1 MNQERFNAIKNIM
14 ESMPSTAYLKPTNK
28 CKMQNILQFIR
39 LQKLNLT
46 LEDVIGYYDYS
57 LFGGGKK
64 ALLLTSDFIYSS
76 YDGKITTPLVFSE
89 ILSTRFHENDLIVTK
104 KDGEE
109 TIYLPIYNQYVSELI
124 NAILKQYPTKTI
136 EQEAE
141 EVSQRVQKALEEK
154 LAELERLEKEAE
166 EKKREEEI
174 IAKEKAERYANLSN
188 EEKELVKKAEERKHR
203 IEKELASTS
212 KEEDKGVDGLAIE
225 KEFIA
230 NPKASPFF
238 RDTLEQKIFEIS
250 KAVALIPKS
259 HFSKK
264 NITDIQHHFKN
275 VNINDVVYFYDGW
288 TVHKDR
294 LWAVVTTKELLVSN
308 GFKLSLL
315 GISRVELSNDQ
326 SYAHITYLDTKVSV
340 YYKKFSS
347 YLVQTIVQGTI
358 NAYAALWNYAWQLE
372 QKKNYKDAFYYHLET
387 AVNGGNVSALNS
399 LGIYYFNGWY
409 VKENKEHSYE
419 WYEKASNAGN
429 TYAMSNLGLN
439 YKNDKQYD
447 KAWIH
452 LNRGLA
458 ITTAKNK
465 ASIMN
470 TAGVMHLHGYGTPK
484 DYNKALS
491 YFKQS
496 SSLGN
501 MYATYN
507 LASHSFYY
515 DYDFAKGI
523 EYTILGIQQ
532 KHKTLKKLLGDCYR
546 YGKLL
551 PKNEESALH
560 WYNEACAEDVS
571 SAYLSIGDIYHDNKC
586 YDEAIEEYNTGIE
599 KGNNYG
605 HYSLYKVY
613 SNPEYPGYNLD
624 EALYSLEK
632 GVQKGS
638 PSSMIQ
644 LAKMYLEG
652 KGVVQDY
659 AMAKELLE
667 QAKAKEDLDA
677 NGYLA
682 LFYLNGWGV
691 NVDKKKADEL
701 FDEAINDHNT
711 ATTYEYAK
719 VCLTHKDYDANKGI
733 QLLFM
738 IIQRIG
744 HKNCKD
750 AKKTLIDY
758 LSTHPYNLM
767 GKAQLLLIEAFNDLY
782 EEDASILDKKA
793 ELERLT
799 NTPIPVYAI
808 KKDIDKKTL
817 KTKTIKEK
825 LCTLLDIVA
834 NNPKHYEACTALG
847 KLYFSIGSYK
857 EALFYHQIAYN
868 VNAYKD
874 DLGSLFQYYYLCVE
888 VKHEYDK
895 GKLLYHMINSG
906 YQGNEIFVHLVHKHR
921 ENVKM
926 YEYSLS
932 TVNYAMQNP
941 DKYSELYPDFN
952 ESIIRY
958 HNDLKAQYSKVDPT
972 LITSLYQKAKKLTNS
987 YDKKLQEMEKMY
999 RDDYENVYHLA
1010 KKGCIAAIQQY
1021 LKYGDHVYLS
1031 YEDYARLANVYA
1043 LLNESA
1049 TDMTKLLAYH
1059 KSSKNEKE
1067 IVNTL
1072 REAVLFYNHVSSLNT
1087 HFTHITEVDEA
1098 FYNILEKEFANS
1110 RDLDTIAIMT
1120 RLIKKED
1127 VTTLDIV
1134 EKANMALTSI
1144 LNNEAII
1151 TDIDQLNELYNT
1163 KRYKLVY
1170 ENIVTLASKNNP
1182 EAHLLLGKLYHY
1194 GHGVQQDYELAKQWY
1209 TKAKEANNIEAALL
1223 LTHIEYEVAN
1233 SIQELEKVYDNYVQI
1248 FEHTDTKACEN
1259 VKEYLDLTN
1268 ASYDLQVIWKLRE
1281 YELGNRKVGNWAA
1294 MMFLIGLCSDAP
1306 AVLSYFTQLADKM
1319 DPLGLR
1325 VCAAA
1330 YHLGIGCEMDTRL
1343 AQHYEKLLYILV
1355 TDNVDSQWRGY
1366 GWMFNCSLSCKDP
1379 YLKETVVDYLISI
1392 NKYSSKNVLFKT
1404 YDGNRTITILFNT
1417 EEKNEVSTYIKPKD
1431 SNKIHS
1437 IKQLALVTFNR
1448 FTQGMFSTDFEAEY
1462 IVVGDNHEK
1471 YWYAFDSIKEH
1482 NRLDIRYIKEKP
1494 LSTKSSDEKEDFT
1507 EQVNDC
1513 WALYDKGK
1521 YEEAYKKVLP
1531 LAKKGVL
1538 KAINMVGLM
1547 LNYGEGVPCDLQK
1560 AQEWYQL
1567 GINKHYPA
1575 CYTNM
1580 GNLYYKYSSDETVGK
1595 KYAYHYYVQ
1604 VIHKNN
1610 AVVCKRAL
1618 DILLSGLVDY
1628 NEEQKQKWIN
1638 RLLELGEEEYV
1649 QSLNK
1654 ES

>member
-1 MNQERFNAIKNIM
+1 MNQERFNTIKNIM
-14 ESMPSTAYLKPTNK
+14 ESMPSAAYLKSTNK

-46 LEDVIGYYDYS
+46 LEDVIGYFDYS

-76 YDGKITTPLVFSE
+76 LDGKITKPLVFSE

-109 TIYLPIYNQYVSELI
+109 TIFLPAYNQYVSELI

-136 EQEAE
+136 EQEVE
-141 EVSQRVQKALEEK
+141 EVSQQVQKALEEK

-166 EKKREEEI
+166 EKKREEER

-188 EEKELVKKAEERKHR
+188 EEKELVKKAEARKQR

-212 KEEDKGVDGLAIE
+212 IEEDKGVDGLAIE

-238 RDTLEQKIFEIS
+238 RDTLEQKIHE
-250 KAVALIPKS
+250 
-259 HFSKK
+259 FSKSAAMIRKSRFNNK
-264 NITDIQHHFKN
+264 NIEEIQRRFKN
-275 VNINDVVYFYDGW
+275 VNLNDVVYFYDGW
-288 TVHKDR
+288 TAHKDR
-294 LWAVVTTKELLVSN
+294 QWAIVTPKELIVSN
-308 GFKLSLL
+308 GLCVSLQGILSF
-315 GISRVELSNDQ
+315 ELSKDREK
-326 SYAHITYLDTKVSV
+326 ATITYTSGKTTV
-340 YYKKFSS
+340 YYKKFSTYVLQS
-347 YLVQTIVQGTI
+347 IVNGTI
-358 NAYAALWNYAWQLE
+358 SAYSTLWDHARQLE
-372 QKKNYKDAFYYHLET
+372 KKKNYKESFYYHLET

-399 LGIYYFNGWY
+399 LGIYFYNGWY
-409 VKENKEHSYE
+409 VKKNKEHAYE

-429 TYAMSNLGLN
+429 TYAMSNLALD

-465 ASIMN
+465 ATIMN

-507 LASHSFYY
+507 LASHAFYY
-515 DYDFAKGI
+515 DYDLAEGI

-560 WYNEACAEDVS
+560 WYNEARAEDVS
-571 SAYLSIGDIYHDNKC
+571 SAYIAIGDIYHDNKC

-624 EALYSLEK
+624 EALYYLEK

-644 LAKMYLEG
+644 LAKMYFEG

-682 LFYLNGWGV
+682 LLYLNGWGV
-691 NVDKKKADEL
+691 SVDKKKADAL

-744 HKNCKD
+744 HRNCKD

-758 LSTHPYNLM
+758 LSTHSYNLM

-799 NTPIPVYAI
+799 NTPIPVYTI
-808 KKDIDKKTL
+808 KKDIDWKTL
-817 KTKTIKEK
+817 ETITIKEK

-834 NNPKHYEACTALG
+834 NNPKHYAACTALG
-847 KLYFSIGSYK
+847 KLYFSISSYK

-874 DLGSLFQYYYLCVE
+874 DLESLFQYYYLCVE

-906 YQGNEIFVHLVHKHR
+906 YQGNDMFVRLVHKHR

-932 TVNYAMQNP
+932 AANYAMQNP
-941 DKYSELYPDFN
+941 DKYSDLYLDLN

-958 HNDLKAQYSKVDPT
+958 HKKLNASFSSSSTHIITTALKN
-972 LITSLYQKAKKLTNS
+972 LERLTNS
-987 YDKKLQEMEKMY
+987 SDSKYREVEKNY
-999 RDDYENVYHLA
+999 REAFDEVYEKAKQGCVAAIKHFMTFGDNVYL
-1010 KKGCIAAIQQY
+1010 Y
-1021 LKYGDHVYLS
+1021 PM
-1031 YEDYARLANVYA
+1031 DYSRLANVYA

-1049 TDMTKLLAYH
+1049 ANMTKLLAYH
-1059 KSSKNEKE
+1059 KSSNNEKE

-1098 FYNILEKEFANS
+1098 YYNILEKEFANS

-1163 KRYKLVY
+1163 KRYELVY
-1170 ENIVTLASKNNP
+1170 ENMVTLTSKNNP

-1194 GHGVQQDYELAKQWY
+1194 GHGVPQDYELAKQWY
-1209 TKAKEANNIEAALL
+1209 TKAKEANNIEATLL
-1223 LTHIEYEVAN
+1223 LAHLEYEVAN
-1233 SIQELEKVYDNYVQI
+1233 SLQELEKANDNYVQI
-1248 FEHTDTKACEN
+1248 FEHTDTQACEN

-1268 ASYDLQVIWKLRE
+1268 APYDQQVIWKLRE
-1281 YELGNRKVGNWAA
+1281 YELGNRKAGNWAA
-1294 MMFLIGLCSDAP
+1294 MAFLIRLCSDAT
-1306 AVLSYFTQLADKM
+1306 AVFSYFTQLAENM
-1319 DPLGLR
+1319 DPLGIR

-1343 AQHYEKLLYILV
+1343 AQHYEKLLHILV
-1355 TDNVDSQWRGY
+1355 TDRLDTQWRDY
-1366 GWMFNCSLSCKDP
+1366 GWMFNSSLLCKDP

-1392 NKYSSKNVLFKT
+1392 NKYSSKNVLFKAHERNLVIFSLYGIET
-1404 YDGNRTITILFNT
+1404 VNDV
-1417 EEKNEVSTYIKPKD
+1417 KTYIKLKENNSTYPIQTL
-1431 SNKIHS
+1431 SLSTMQH
-1437 IKQLALVTFNR
+1437 
-1448 FTQGMFSTDFEAEY
+1448 FTSGLFSTEFEAEL
-1462 IVVGDNHEK
+1462 IVIGNKYKDYWDNFDRII
-1471 YWYAFDSIKEH
+1471 YQRSYAK
-1482 NRLDIRYIKEKP
+1482 YIKEEP
-1494 LSTKSSDEKEDFT
+1494 LPTKSNDEKEDFT
-1507 EQVNDC
+1507 EQVNEC
-1513 WALYDKGK
+1513 WALHDDGK

-1567 GINKHYPA
+1567 GIDKHYPA

-1638 RLLELGEEEYV
+1638 RLLELGEDEYV
-1649 QSLNK
+1649 LSLNK